1 MGDLFNIEEIDVYD
15 KKEDLFDFLVE
26 GVELV
31 LFGKYCK
38 LKVISVW
45 LYFEVRKIVENDD
58 SKLFL
63 FWYNFV
69 ECFEGEFKMG
79 YIFIYK
85 EIKEKLNGFFEE
97 YERLLLFISVV
108 VVWSNDLKDD
118 LLW

>member
-1 MGDLFNIEEIDVYD
+1 
-15 KKEDLFDFLVE
+15 
-26 GVELV
+26 
-31 LFGKYCK
+31 
-38 LKVISVW
+38 
-45 LYFEVRKIVENDD
+45 
-58 SKLFL
+58 
-63 FWYNFV
+63 
-69 ECFEGEFKMG
+69 MG